1 MELQSLIAQDRLV
14 VGQDKTISRRTL
26 PAVERGGCFFPR
38 LLATFH
44 HEKLLKLREKQ
55 RRQDFQQHSP
65 TGAISLFSDMYY
77 SAVSCGITC
86 RLSALTPGECTGF
99 EESRRKEHEKLEKYQ
114 EELEKATVAGARGE
128 GIHGDIFHQPSS
140 TFRSPSPSHV
150 SFCCSISLL
159 TGAHTHTLSSDWTV
173 LKRPVSHLPI
183 LVSFV
188 VSLYFLEWTDVFKP
202 VKSGFTCHDRSLS
215 LPYIEPTHEVIP
227 LLMLLSLAFAGPAIT
242 IMIGEAILF
251 CCVSR
256 RSGRTGAEANINA
269 AGCNFNSFIRRAVR
283 FIGVHAFGLCATAL
297 ITDVLQLMT
306 GYPAPYFLT
315 VCRPNYTSLNVSCE
329 QNPYILED
337 ICSGPDPAAIT
348 QGRKSFPSQHATLAS
363 FAAVYV
369 SMYFN
374 STLTDSSKLLKP
386 LLVFSFIISAIICGL
401 TRIIQYKNHAV
412 DVYLGFLL
420 GGAIAVYLGLFAV
433 GNFQPSEEPS
443 CPVPLQAH
451 RPTCSLPH
459 ISQEAVMHHMQMKA
473 MAGEALLPTSHSEGL
488 LHRGIPQQRP
498 EDGLKVH
505 PEGDALSPRS
515 PQSKEAYMAFS
526 HTLPRVHRP
535 QAIAAYEEAARRHAA
550 TLHHAS
556 MDSSRSKQLLSQW
569 KNKNHKCSLQVPDSL
584 SSSMDSSSGQ
594 SSQHPPH
601 HGSMDHLHPGSEQPT
616 MGLNGGFDCHSYMS
630 KLAAGASTTLPSNCS
645 GITGGARIAMQ
656 SRPGSSQLVHIPEE
670 THENYNSSPRSVPG
684 GVPNNSSGG
693 TAGQA
698 NWQKAADK
706 TCRTAEAPPRIMQ
719 VIAMSKQQGLLQTHS
734 KSLDESSI
742 GPTTPSCQ
750 GPPRYRALTDQ
761 DSSSMSGSTGA
772 IVRIEAH
779 PENTKPIIQPPSTD
793 GSGSWRWRSLDHGT
807 GARTGATLDPGGG
820 NASLRQSFEMND
832 LNRDTESCESGSM
845 DRKRPNHIATSA
857 AACTP
862 PVVTVHTQSTAA
874 QAEQRAHP
882 GGLSTI
888 RVTPGDG
895 GSTTGGPG
903 GESASESVAS
913 SRESTLR
920 RKANNVILIP
930 ERANSPD
937 STRNIFYKGTSI
949 TPAFKE

>member
-1 MELQSLIAQDRLV
+1 MFCL
-14 VGQDKTISRRTL
+14 
-26 PAVERGGCFFPR
+26 C
-38 LLATFH
+38 LLS
-44 HEKLLKLREKQ
+44 
-55 RRQDFQQHSP
+55 HS
-65 TGAISLFSDMYY
+65 
-77 SAVSCGITC
+77 
-86 RLSALTPGECTGF
+86 
-99 EESRRKEHEKLEKYQ
+99 Q
-114 EELEKATVAGARGE
+114 
-128 GIHGDIFHQPSS
+128 
-140 TFRSPSPSHV
+140 
-150 SFCCSISLL
+150 
-159 TGAHTHTLSSDWTV
+159 
-173 LKRPVSHLPI
+173 LPI

-256 RSGRTGAEANINA
+256 GRGGRGGRGVTEANINA

-283 FIGVHAFGLCATAL
+283 FVGVHAFGLCATAL

-315 VCRPNYTSLNVSCE
+315 VCKPNYTVLNVSCDK
-329 QNPYILED
+329 NPYILED

-386 LLVFSFIISAIICGL
+386 LLVFSFVISAVMCGL

-433 GNFQPSEEPS
+433 GNFLPSEDS
-443 CPVPLQAH
+443 CSPAPPQP

-459 ISQEAVMHHMQMKA
+459 ISQEAVLHHLQMKA
-473 MAGEALLPTSHSEGL
+473 MAGEVLPTSHSEGL
-488 LHRGIPQQRP
+488 LHRGLPQQRP
-498 EDGLKVH
+498 EDTLKAH
-505 PEGDALSPRS
+505 AEGDALSPRS
-515 PQSKEAYMAFS
+515 PHNKEAYMAFS
-526 HTLPRVHRP
+526 HTLPRVHTP

-569 KNKNHKCSLQVPDSL
+569 KNKNHKCSLQVPDSF
-584 SSSMDSSSGQ
+584 SSSLDSSSGQ
-594 SSQHPPH
+594 SSQQPTH
-601 HGSMDHLHPGSEQPT
+601 HGSMDHLHPGPETPP

-630 KLAAGASTTLPSNCS
+630 KLAAGTSTTLPSNCS
-645 GITGGARIAMQ
+645 GISGGARIAMQ

-670 THENYNSSPRSVPG
+670 AHENYNSSPRSVHTG
-684 GVPNNSSGG
+684 APNDNTVSS
-693 TAGQA
+693 AGQA

-706 TCRTAEAPPRIMQ
+706 TCRAAEASPRIMQ
-719 VIAMSKQQGLLQTHS
+719 VIAMSKQQGLLQSS

-742 GPTTPSCQ
+742 GPSQSICQ

-779 PENTKPIIQPPSTD
+779 PEHPKPIIQPPSKD

-807 GARTGATLDPGGG
+807 GARVMLEPGGG
-820 NASLRQSFEMND
+820 GPTAPRQSSEMND
-832 LNRDTESCESGSM
+832 LNRDSESCGSGSM
-845 DRKRPNHIATSA
+845 DRKRPNH
-857 AACTP
+857 AACSGSVGTG
-862 PVVTVHTQSTAA
+862 QG
-874 QAEQRAHP
+874 QGEQRGHP
-882 GGLSTI
+882 AGLSTI

-895 GSTTGGPG
+895 GGLAG
-903 GESASESVAS
+903 GESASETLSVAS

-937 STRNIFYKGTSI
+937 STRNIFYKGTSL
-949 TPAFKE
+949 TPALKE